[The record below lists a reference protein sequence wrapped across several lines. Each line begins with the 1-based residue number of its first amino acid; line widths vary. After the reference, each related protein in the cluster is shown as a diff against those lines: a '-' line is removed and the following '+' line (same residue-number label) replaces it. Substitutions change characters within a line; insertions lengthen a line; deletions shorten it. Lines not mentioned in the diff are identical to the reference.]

1 MKTWTCTRCGHP
13 YLDGSGCECLPKEC
27 LRYTAWHDKPE
38 PPPAPLSW
46 WVVNLGCDTEEGID
60 FGSDQTAAERFA
72 RFLNSRA
79 IFDCQ
84 IPREFLH
91 G

>member
-13 YLDGSGCECLPKEC
+13 YLDGSGCECLPKEE
-27 LRYTAWHDKPE
+27 LRYTAESVAAHFHGNE
-38 PPPAPLSW
+38 P
-46 WVVNLGCDTEEGID
+46 
-60 FGSDQTAAERFA
+60 AAERFA
-72 RFLNSRA
+72 HFLNSRA